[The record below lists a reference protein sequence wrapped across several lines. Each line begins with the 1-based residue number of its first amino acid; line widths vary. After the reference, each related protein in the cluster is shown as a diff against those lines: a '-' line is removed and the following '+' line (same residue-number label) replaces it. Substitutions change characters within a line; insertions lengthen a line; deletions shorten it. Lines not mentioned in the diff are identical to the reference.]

1 MVWSEQDLR
10 VRLHISRGVKLV
22 AFIGLTRQDKLKLLD
37 TWDWRT
43 GDIWM
48 APPSVLSICSQSN
61 IEVCCRWMPCTPA
74 LVLHRVGGVSAKERR
89 LCHQHWSLYFWTVRT
104 LVLKHQS

>member
-1 MVWSEQDLR
+1 MR
-10 VRLHISRGVKLV
+10 VKRL
-22 AFIGLTRQDKLKLLD
+22 DKLKLLD

-61 IEVCCRWMPCTPA
+61 IEVKCCRDALYSGSGTP
-74 LVLHRVGGVSAKERR
+74 
-89 LCHQHWSLYFWTVRT
+89 
-104 LVLKHQS
+104 